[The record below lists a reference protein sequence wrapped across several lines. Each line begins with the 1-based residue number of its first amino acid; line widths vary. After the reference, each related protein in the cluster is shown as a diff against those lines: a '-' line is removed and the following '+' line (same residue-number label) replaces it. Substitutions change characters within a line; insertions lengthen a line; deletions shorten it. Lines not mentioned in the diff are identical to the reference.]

1 MKEFLE
7 LLQDV
12 NALLREERDICGKVT
27 KEMVEKLEGISFRA
41 EANRRRLDMLQQK
54 LNRSA

>member
-12 NALLREERDICGKVT
+12 NALLREERDISGKMT